1 MFSQN
6 KTDLLLQVPNQNERD
21 MKICVWDWFK
31 LKGLEDNI
39 LSVLQIWICFN
50 IDSKADDQCLENSYL
65 HRLQTQYKF
74 MDKNDHWDKILYK
87 FFFCTYCNSEK
98 MPDCLELQVLMF

>member
-1 MFSQN
+1 MFPQH

-21 MKICVWDWFK
+21 MEICVWDWFK

-39 LSVLQIWICFN
+39 LSVLQIWIRFN

-74 MDKNDHWDKILYK
+74 MDKNYHWDKIL
-87 FFFCTYCNSEK
+87 
-98 MPDCLELQVLMF
+98 